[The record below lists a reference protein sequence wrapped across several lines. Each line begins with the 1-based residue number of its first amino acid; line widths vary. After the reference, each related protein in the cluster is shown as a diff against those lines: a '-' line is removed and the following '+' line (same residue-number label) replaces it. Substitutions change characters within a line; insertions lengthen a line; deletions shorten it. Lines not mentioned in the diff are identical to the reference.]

1 MKHVR
6 SITRNVP
13 VVIATTSLQT
23 KLTFILDMVDAT
35 DLALR
40 QAAWGIKPGGGLGG
54 GTTTGG
60 TTTGG
65 TTTGD
70 TTTTTTT

>member
-1 MKHVR
+1 MKHLG

-13 VVIATTSLQT
+13 VAFATTSLQT
-23 KLTFILDMVDAT
+23 KTQFILDFVDAT
-35 DLALR
+35 ELAMR
-40 QAAWGIKPGGGLGG
+40 QAAWGIKPGGLGG

-65 TTTGD
+65 TTTTTTD
-70 TTTTTTT
+70 TTTTV